1 MKEGII
7 MKKTLITLIFV
18 LIMFLVGCDYSTTL
32 YTGPIEIGY
41 SAGGGAA
48 KEFAGWVAL
57 TISNSVLEEG
67 LSTDILFEYGHD
79 YNSEEYS
86 LIEGTHSIAVFVS
99 ENASNHYRDRGEY
112 TILFEE
118 DLDDFVTDEYL
129 VGGDTHNLFG
139 EIEFH
144 KSFELSISSSD
155 IPYDHGT
162 LYYVLSKTELTDQGE
177 YVTMIVYQTI
187 SFTNS
192 GGILVFYK

>member
-1 MKEGII
+1 
-7 MKKTLITLIFV
+7 MKKALITLIFV
-18 LIMFLVGCDYSTTL
+18 LNILLVGCDFSTTL

-41 SAGGGAA
+41 NAGGGAA

-57 TISNSVLEEG
+57 TIPNSVLDEG

-118 DLDDFVTDEYL
+118 DLDNFVTDEYL

-177 YVTMIVYQTI
+177 YVTMIVLVQQYMLIPIITI
-187 SFTNS
+187 P
-192 GGILVFYK
+192 